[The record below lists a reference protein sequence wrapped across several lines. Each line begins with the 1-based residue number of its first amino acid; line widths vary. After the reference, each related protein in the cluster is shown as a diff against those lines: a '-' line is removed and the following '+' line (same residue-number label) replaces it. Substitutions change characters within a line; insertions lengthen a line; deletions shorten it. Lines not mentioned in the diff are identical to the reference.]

1 MDKRIAKLSKKAA
14 EIMGDGSDYIII
26 AHKNGQCGG
35 SAYGNVDN
43 IAQAFFALLHQQDG
57 DLAKA
62 VFRIIKLNAMNIVS
76 NPSPYAVDL
85 SNALANVI
93 PDNDEQV

>member
-1 MDKRIAKLSKKAA
+1 MDKRIAKLSNKAA
-14 EIMGDGSDYIII
+14 EIMDDGTDYIII

-35 SAYGNVDN
+35 SVYGNVDN
-43 IAQAFFALLHQQDG
+43 IAQAFFALLHQKNG

-76 NPSPYAVDL
+76 NPSPYTVDL
-85 SNALANVI
+85 SNTLSNMI